1 MVDAP
6 QDTQKIIQVLLRGY
20 QFSDSDL
27 YKAVYDRW
35 YAILDRHFDWFR
47 DHLAL
52 SGFTLSREKQV
63 IFLEKENKT
72 LSQEERQA
80 VVALFLLAD
89 LWLEKGKSYGDLF
102 QLSVPWAELDW
113 FRDGYGKEY
122 LDQVG
127 IEGGN
132 DGALEQLFR
141 RLANKG
147 FLEYDD
153 DARTLTLRRPAER
166 LIDMARRLHQQINT
180 GEPDD
185 TVAGAQEQGDA

>member
-1 MVDAP
+1 MSADAP
-6 QDTQKIIQVLLRGY
+6 EDTQKIIQVLLRGY

-27 YKAVYDRW
+27 MKPGYDRW
-35 YAILDRHFDWFR
+35 YTILDRHFDWFR
-47 DHLAL
+47 EHLAL

-63 IFLEKENKT
+63 IFLEKENKV

-80 VVALFLLAD
+80 VVALFLLTD

-102 QLSVPWAELDW
+102 QLNIPWAELDW

-127 IEGGN
+127 IESGN

-147 FLEYDD
+147 FLDYNDD
-153 DARTLTLRRPAER
+153 VRALTLRRPSDR
-166 LIDMARRLHQQINT
+166 LINMARRLHQQIIT
-180 GEPDD
+180 QEP
-185 TVAGAQEQGDA
+185 AGAAEEQADA